1 MVDFQKYKYIGMP
14 FHAVGF
20 PQPVYSHLMASN
32 DGVNWDDLKTYDFG
46 WRDTDIAYING
57 EYWTCTGTYV
67 NRTTDFEHFTQ
78 IKCPNMGLKN
88 LWASEF
94 FQDNSGQWWF
104 IYCGSETDVDYSQ
117 FKLYA
122 SKIYPEQYQISNIR
136 NDINLNTSGGYIDPN
151 MNYING
157 YYYLWAS
164 KTSTPT
170 QELHLFKSNNV
181 LGPYSEVYTNI
192 KSLVTQTGYTWDEA
206 PEMLQENGKYYLY
219 SDPWNRGESESD
231 RDIYRCES
239 TDLINWSNMQKCNAD
254 TTMRHFTPL
263 DISGIYDNGNL
274 TTDNSHVVIP
284 QPEPQPSVPSDNTS
298 SSTPE
303 QPITAEIELWD
314 GNPGTLEKTNQHNF
328 TVIQK
333 LIDRINRIA
342 QKYPL
347 LSEHNVCFDLRILSL
362 LNRNARVQFLS
373 NANKLEKL
381 MPELMEDVLL
391 TAGIINYEY
400 KKPVIPTVLYFD
412 KAMWNNYWQV
422 VADDL
427 NLVVNAINKLTGGA
441 INE

>member
-20 PQPVYSHLMASN
+20 PQPVYSHLMGSN
-32 DGVNWDDLKTYDFG
+32 DGVNWDDLKSYDFG

-78 IKCPNMGLKN
+78 VQCPNMGLKN

-94 FQDNSGQWWF
+94 FQDTGGQWWF
-104 IYCGSETDVDYSQ
+104 VYCGSETDVDYSE

-122 SKIYPEQYQISNIR
+122 SKIYPEKYQIDAVR
-136 NDINLNTSGGYIDPN
+136 HDINLNAGGGYIDPN
-151 MNYING
+151 INYVNG
-157 YYYLWAS
+157 SYYLWCS

-170 QELHLFKSNNV
+170 QELHLFKSSNV
-181 LGPYSEVYTNI
+181 LGPYIEIYTNI
-192 KSLVTQTGYTWDEA
+192 KSLVNQTGYTWDEA
-206 PEMLQENGKYYLY
+206 PEMLCENEKYYLY
-219 SDPWNRGESESD
+219 SDPWNKGESESD

-254 TTMRHFTPL
+254 VTMRHFTPL
-263 DISGIYDNGNL
+263 YIGTSESDSNNAPKESISIDI
-274 TTDNSHVVIP
+274 
-284 QPEPQPSVPSDNTS
+284 EM
-298 SSTPE
+298 
-303 QPITAEIELWD
+303 WD
-314 GNPGTLEKTNQHNF
+314 GNPGTLETTNQHNF
-328 TVIQK
+328 TVIQG
-333 LIDRINRIA
+333 LVDHIN
-342 QKYPL
+342 QLSQTNPL
-347 LSEHNVCFDLRILSL
+347 FSEYNVIFDLQLLPL

-391 TAGIINYEY
+391 IAGIINYEY

-412 KAMWNNYWQV
+412 KAMWNNYWQA

-427 NLVVNAINKLTGGA
+427 VLVVNAINQIIGGT
-441 INE
+441 N

>member
-20 PQPVYSHLMASN
+20 PQPVYSHLMGSN
-32 DGVNWDDLKTYDFG
+32 DGVNWDDLKSYDFG

-78 IKCPNMGLKN
+78 IQCPNMGLKN

-94 FQDNSGQWWF
+94 FKDNSGQWWF
-104 IYCGSETDVDYSQ
+104 IYCGSETDVDYSE

-122 SKIYPEQYQISNIR
+122 SKMYPEKHQIDSAR
-136 NDINLNTSGGYIDPN
+136 MDIVLNAGGGYIDPN
-151 MNYING
+151 INYING
-157 YYYLWAS
+157 SYYLWCS

-170 QELHLFKSNNV
+170 QELHLFKSSNV
-181 LGPYSEVYTNI
+181 LGPYDEVQTNI
-192 KSLVTQTGYTWDEA
+192 KELINNAGFTWDEA
-206 PEMLQENGKYYLY
+206 PEMLKVGGKYYLY
-219 SDPWNRGESESD
+219 SDPWNHGQDEST
-231 RDIYRCES
+231 RDIYRAES
-239 TDLINWSNMQKCNAD
+239 TDLINWSNLKRCNAD
-254 TTMRHFTPL
+254 VTMRHFTPL
-263 DISGIYDNGNL
+263 YIGTSENDVSNN
-274 TTDNSHVVIP
+274 
-284 QPEPQPSVPSDNTS
+284 NTS
-298 SSTPE
+298 
-303 QPITAEIELWD
+303 QGPISIDIEMWD
-314 GNPGTLEKTNQHNF
+314 GNPGTLETTNQHNF
-328 TVIQK
+328 ATIQS
-333 LIDRINRIA
+333 LVDRIN
-342 QKYPL
+342 QLSQTNPL
-347 LSEHNVCFDLRILSL
+347 FSEYNVIFDLQLLPL

-391 TAGIINYEY
+391 IAGIIDYEY

-412 KAMWNNYWQV
+412 KTMWNNYWQA

-427 NLVVNAINKLTGGA
+427 GLVVKAINKLTGGA